1 VRTAKIVFLSSA
13 TFSTLIAV
21 VYWYLSREPAGTMLL
36 GFMAAALAFV
46 AVFMQFT
53 EGEAKLFGDMGDA
66 TMQDAAG
73 EQVGTY
79 ITHSPAPFWIA
90 VALAAMAIGLV
101 IAPAAV
107 ALGAV
112 AIFGLIVY
120 MIVRSR

>member
-36 GFMAAALAFV
+36 GFMAAAFV